1 MATQQAKDG
10 KLKSNTYAE
19 NSIDALPRL
28 GKTTLFWLAFL
39 GPIAIGSTIAL
50 AIYRSVNLGSMCF
63 TTECINFFLNTFKA
77 PIAIAGASLPLVA
90 LIATLH
96 RSKETAIQITI
107 GLKQYQE
114 ALNNNIA
121 NNYLKHRDGFYSLAK
136 RFCEE
141 ESTPDEK
148 VTIDYSSLY
157 VELYPHNN
165 FSKFD
170 WRTNSKPWQR
180 TKESCQTF
188 QTAIIS
194 IDADTSPDLT
204 PMIIALTDCYKSLSL
219 SFESRIWHNYQ
230 YQQKHDPTEF
240 FVSGEHAPEGII
252 TISRLVLALVDS
264 LASYTGEKIIIDHA
278 LTAGPS
284 FYNALNKQ
292 RKNFT
297 TCIEHPKEKNE
308 TAV

>member
-1 MATQQAKDG
+1 M
-10 KLKSNTYAE
+10 KSDTHAE
-19 NSIDALPRL
+19 NSVDALPRL
-28 GKTTLFWLAFL
+28 GKTILFWLVFL
-39 GPIAIGSTIAL
+39 GPIAIGTTIAW
-50 AIYRSVNLGSMCF
+50 AISRSVNLGSMCF
-63 TTECINFFLNTFKA
+63 TTECVNFFLNTFKA
-77 PIAIAGASLPLVA
+77 PIAIASASLPLVA
-90 LIATLH
+90 LVATLH
-96 RSKETAIQITI
+96 RSKETSIQISI

-141 ESTPDEK
+141 ESTPEEK

-180 TKESCQTF
+180 TKENCQTL
-188 QTAIIS
+188 QTAIKS
-194 IDADTSPDLT
+194 IGADASSDLT
-204 PMIIALTDCYKSLSL
+204 PIITALADCYKSLSL
-219 SFESRIWHNYQ
+219 SYESRIWHNYQ
-230 YQQKHDPTEF
+230 HTLRECPTDI

-252 TISRLVLALVDS
+252 TTSRLTLALVES
-264 LASYTGEKIIIDHA
+264 LASYAGEKITIDHA
-278 LTAGPS
+278 LTADPS
-284 FYNALNKQ
+284 FYSALNEQ
-292 RKNFT
+292 RDNFT
-297 TCIEHPKEKNE
+297 ACIEHTKGKNE